1 MTRRVIH
8 LTHTS
13 RTSAPYTT
21 LPTTLWESVCV
32 CVVRPN
38 DRLNITSIF
47 ICMWMCVGSVY
58 DYTLA
63 SERKKCVCV
72 CRTIWDCECVCCHL
86 GIAPSLWQWRICV
99 CDGSM
104 GKVGVG
110 VILHLP
116 LGNGR
121 RKLVTP
127 PPPLSK
133 LPSYLL
139 DPRTHQPG
147 PPNTPGPK
155 QLENNHVSLSDL
167 HTNTHTRPNVIKLGQ
182 TVSLSRLWH
191 SDFRFQTFKWR

>member
-32 CVVRPN
+32 CVWWDQMTDWILHPYLYACECV
-38 DRLNITSIF
+38 LGVYMITHLL
-47 ICMWMCVGSVY
+47 VK
-58 DYTLA
+58 
-63 SERKKCVCV
+63 EKNVCV

-167 HTNTHTRPNVIKLGQ
+167 HTNTHATKC
-182 TVSLSRLWH
+182 
-191 SDFRFQTFKWR
+191 D